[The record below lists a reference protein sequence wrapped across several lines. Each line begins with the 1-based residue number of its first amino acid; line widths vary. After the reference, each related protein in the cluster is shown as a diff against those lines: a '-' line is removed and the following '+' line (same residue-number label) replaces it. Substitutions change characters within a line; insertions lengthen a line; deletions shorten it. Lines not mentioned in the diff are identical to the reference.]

1 MTTNFISLTCANCSK
16 EVQVEHWR
24 KSAKYCSRQCAKQY
38 LAAVR
43 TKAGN
48 VTVNCKTCGIE
59 FTSQK
64 NKKRTYCSQAC
75 SNKAIA
81 DTRKK
86 ELVDLNCQHCGAA
99 FKAKAYQKDER
110 RYCSLVCSNKSVG
123 ASNPKIKREFPCC
136 TCGVAVLVARNVSP
150 THVHCEEHR
159 SMHSNARK
167 RTCINCSKEFTY
179 RKRDQSYCSKMCAIK
194 HVGHSN
200 SEETRECKCIGCG
213 ASIKVLRATT
223 HKRTRCE
230 ECRRLYR
237 NKRNQVQRLRQKQI
251 HAPAQPP
258 YAFHM
263 LTYMDYDFESGTWL
277 VSMIHT
283 GSKATKQIPLAQYNL
298 EVKLGRLLRDGEES
312 VDWING
318 NKEDC
323 APSNLRLKSLPVVT
337 QSTGFWTKP
346 SKELRA

>member
-1 MTTNFISLTCANCSK
+1 MPAKFLVLTCANCSK
-16 EVQVEHWR
+16 EFQTNIWR
-24 KSAKYCSRQCAKQY
+24 TNAKYCSRQCLSGAK
-38 LAAVR
+38 A
-43 TKAGN
+43 KAGS
-48 VTVNCKTCGIE
+48 VTVKCKTCDTE

-64 NKKRTYCSQAC
+64 NRKREFCSKTC
-75 SNKAIA
+75 STKALAIA
-81 DTRKK
+81 RKK
-86 ELVDLNCQHCGAA
+86 DLVDLNCQHCGAP

-159 SMHSNARK
+159 SVHSSTRK
-167 RTCINCSKEFTY
+167 RPCLNCGNEFAY
-179 RKRDQSYCSKMCAIK
+179 RKRDQSYCSRLCAIK
-194 HVGHSN
+194 HIGQSN
-200 SEETRECKCIGCG
+200 SDETRDCTCVGCG
-213 ASIKVLRATT
+213 KPIKVLRATT
-223 HKRTRCE
+223 HKRTRCD
-230 ECRRLYR
+230 ECRRLHR

-263 LTYMDYDFESGTWL
+263 LTYMDFDFDSQTWL

-283 GSKATKQIPLAQYNL
+283 GSKAAKQIPLAKYNL
-298 EVKLGRLLRDGEES
+298 EVKLGRLLRDGEE
-312 VDWING
+312 VVEWING

-323 APSNLRLKSLPVVT
+323 SPSNLRLKSLPVTT

-346 SKELRA
+346 ARELRA